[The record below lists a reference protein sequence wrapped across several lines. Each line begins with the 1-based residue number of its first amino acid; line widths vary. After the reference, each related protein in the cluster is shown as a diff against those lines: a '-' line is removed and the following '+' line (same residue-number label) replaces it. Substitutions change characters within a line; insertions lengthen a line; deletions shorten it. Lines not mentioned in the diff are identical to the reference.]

1 MGESSGSGE
10 GVEEKE
16 WKYILEADAVR
27 EGSGSG
33 DGPEIDENAVF
44 RHRRSSQYIN
54 NENFPIA
61 ERVMEGMVESSG
73 SGEGVEEK
81 EWKYILKA
89 DAVREGSGSG
99 DGPEIDENA
108 VFRHRRSSQ
117 YINNENFPI
126 AERVMEGMVE
136 SSGSGEGVEEKEW
149 KNILKADAVREG

>member
-1 MGESSGSGE
+1 MEGMVESSGSGVDE
-10 GVEEKE
+10 PEDAPK
-16 WKYILEADAVR
+16 ADAVR

-33 DGPEIDENAVF
+33 DGPEIEENAVF

-73 SGEGVEEK
+73 SGVDEPEDAP
-81 EWKYILKA
+81 KA

-99 DGPEIDENA
+99 DGPEIEETA

-136 SSGSGEGVEEKEW
+136 SSG
-149 KNILKADAVREG
+149 